1 MPTTIQRPGADEHP
15 PYYAGY
21 IALVPDGALVDL
33 LFDQQ
38 LESLRLLRR
47 VDDEKGLYAYA
58 PGKWT
63 IKEVIGHLCDAE
75 RIFTY
80 RALRFARGDEQA
92 LTGFDENAYVP
103 AGRFNERRMN
113 DLLNEFQAIRAAT
126 IHLFRHLT
134 EEDLSRRGVANGN
147 PITVRALGFIVA
159 GHERHHL
166 KLLRER
172 YGL

>member
-1 MPTTIQRPGADEHP
+1 MPTTIRRPGTTEHP
-15 PYYAGY
+15 PYYSGY
-21 IALVPDGALVDL
+21 IALVPDGSLVDL

-38 LESLRLLRR
+38 LESLRLLRGI
-47 VDDEKGLYAYA
+47 DDEKGLYAYA

-80 RALRFARGDEQA
+80 RALRFARGDEQP
-92 LTGFDENAYVP
+92 LTGFDENSYVP
-103 AGRFNERRMN
+103 AGRFNDRRIN
-113 DLLNEFQAIRAAT
+113 DLLNEFQAIRVAT

-134 EEDLSRRGVANGN
+134 EDELSRSGTANGN
-147 PITVRALGFIVA
+147 PITVRALGYIVA
-159 GHERHHL
+159 GHERHHV

>member
-1 MPTTIQRPGADEHP
+1 MPTTIQRPGADEHS
-15 PYYAGY
+15 PYYSAY
-21 IALVPDGALVDL
+21 IALVPDGSLVDL

-38 LESLRLLRR
+38 LESLRMLRG
-47 VDDEKGLYAYA
+47 VDDERGLFAYA

-63 IKEVIGHLCDAE
+63 IKEVIGHLCDTE

-80 RALRFARGDEQA
+80 RALRFARGDEQPLA
-92 LTGFDENAYVP
+92 GFNENTYVP

-126 IHLFRHLT
+126 IHLFRHLD
-134 EEDLSRRGVANGN
+134 EDELSRRGVANDN
-147 PITVRALGFIVA
+147 PITVRALGYIVA
-159 GHERHHL
+159 GHERHHV

-172 YGL
+172 YAL

>member
-15 PYYAGY
+15 PYYSGY
-21 IALVPDGALVDL
+21 IALVPDGPLVDL

-38 LESLRLLRR
+38 LESLRLLRS
-47 VDDEKGLYAYA
+47 VDDQRGLHAYA

-63 IKEVIGHLCDAE
+63 IKQVIGHVCDAE

-80 RALRFARGDEQA
+80 RALRFARGDEQP
-92 LTGFDENAYVP
+92 LTGFDENSYVP
-103 AGRFNERRMN
+103 AGRFNDRRMN

-126 IHLFRHLT
+126 IHLFRHLD
-134 EEDLSRRGVANGN
+134 EEELSRRGVANGN
-147 PITVRALGFIVA
+147 PITVRALGYIVA
-159 GHERHHL
+159 GHERHHV

>member
-1 MPTTIQRPGADEHP
+1 MPTTVQRPGADEHP

-21 IALVPDGALVDL
+21 IALVPDGSLVDL

-38 LESLRLLRR
+38 LESMRLLRR
-47 VDDEKGLYAYA
+47 VGDEKGLYAYA

-63 IKEVIGHLCDAE
+63 IKEVVGHLCDAE
-75 RIFTY
+75 RIFAY
-80 RALRFARGDEQA
+80 RALRFARGDEQP

-103 AGRFNERRMN
+103 AGRFNERSMN

-126 IHLFRHLT
+126 LHLFGHLG
-134 EEDLSRRGVANGN
+134 EDQLSRRGVANGN
-147 PITVRALGFIVA
+147 PITVRALGYIVA
-159 GHERHHL
+159 GHERHHV
-166 KLLRER
+166 KLLHER